1 MGVFSRRDDGLVEE
15 ARRLAGL
22 DLDELASLLLPL
34 VVRYDASKF
43 GVHGPSDGELAGQ
56 LVDGKLPNEEL
67 RGLVDA
73 VAEALQRLEHAG
85 LVRYAVRNSSSPS
98 LEHVAT
104 RAGSRAVAAGDVT
117 ERLALGRRQAP

>member
-1 MGVFSRRDDGLVEE
+1 VVPAHSDTVAPVGVFSRRDDGLVEE

-73 VAEALQRLEHAG
+73 VAEALQRLARFKHPKALVVLPELPRNASGKVTKGTLREHDPA
-85 LVRYAVRNSSSPS
+85 
-98 LEHVAT
+98 
-104 RAGSRAVAAGDVT
+104 
-117 ERLALGRRQAP
+117 